1 MTAFGGHFCFNSYI
15 FMIKYKKVMLMQSIY
30 NLSLSDLRQYFIDKG
45 EKPYRAIQIFEW
57 LYRFQIRSFSEMTNQ
72 KKSIIE
78 LLDKEFSLDLLEL
91 KERQISS
98 DKTEKFLFELKD
110 GSLIETVLMNHVYG
124 NSLCVTTQVGCNMNC
139 AFCASGM
146 HKKMRNLTTAEI
158 VLQVMSVSNI
168 IGKRISHIVI
178 MGIGEPFDNYENVTR
193 FMRIA
198 NEPKGLEIGAR
209 HISVSTCGLVPKI
222 YEFANEEMQS
232 NLAISLHAPTDEIRN
247 QIMPIN
253 KAYPLDILMKA
264 IKDYI
269 DKTNRRVTLEY
280 ILLRDLNDSKDCAN
294 KLASLIFGMNV
305 YVNLIPYNE
314 VREKPFKRSLPNVMR
329 DFYDTLKKRGINV
342 TLRQEQGHDIDAACG
357 QLRSKKMNNNTN

>member
-1 MTAFGGHFCFNSYI
+1 MR
-15 FMIKYKKVMLMQSIY
+15 SIY
-30 NLSLSDLRQYFIDKG
+30 DLSLDDLREYFINKG
-45 EKPYRAIQIFEW
+45 EKPYRSIQIFEW
-57 LYRFQIRSFSEMTNQ
+57 LYRFEIRSFEQMTNQ

-78 LLDKEFSLDLLEL
+78 MLKNDFDLDLLVL

-124 NSLCVTTQVGCNMNC
+124 NSLCVTSQVGCNMNC

-146 HKKMRNLTTAEI
+146 HKKVRNLTTAEI

-178 MGIGEPFDNYENVTR
+178 MGIGEPFDNYENVIK
-193 FMRIA
+193 FMKIA

-222 YEFANEEMQS
+222 YDFAKEEMQS
-232 NLAISLHAPTDEIRN
+232 NLAISLHAPINDIRN
-247 QIMPIN
+247 EIMPIN
-253 KAYPLDILMKA
+253 KVYPLEVLIPA

-269 DKTNRRVTLEY
+269 KTTNRRVTLEY
-280 ILLRDLNDSKDCAN
+280 ILLKDLNDTKECAH
-294 KLASLIFGMNV
+294 KLADLIFGMNV
-305 YVNLIPYNE
+305 YVNVIPYNE
-314 VREKPFKRSLPNVMR
+314 VKEKPFKRSTTQVMKN
-329 DFYDTLKKRGINV
+329 FFDTLKKRGINV

-357 QLRSKKMNNNTN
+357 QLRSKKMNKAIN

>member
-1 MTAFGGHFCFNSYI
+1 
-15 FMIKYKKVMLMQSIY
+15 MQSIY
-30 NLSLSDLRQYFIDKG
+30 NLSMADLKDYFVSKG
-45 EKPYRAIQIFEW
+45 EKPYRSVQIIEW
-57 LYRFQIRSFSEMTNQ
+57 LYRFKVRSFDEMTNQ

-78 LLDKEFSLDLLEL
+78 LLKQDFNLNLLEL
-91 KERQISS
+91 VERQISS
-98 DKTEKFLFELKD
+98 DKTEKFLFRLED

-146 HKKMRNLTTAEI
+146 HKKIRNLTTAEI
-158 VLQVMSVSNI
+158 VLQVMTVSEI
-168 IGKRISHIVI
+168 IGTRISHIVI
-178 MGIGEPFDNYENVTR
+178 MGIGEPFDNYENVIK
-193 FMRIA
+193 FMKIA

-222 YEFANEEMQS
+222 YDFATEEMQS

-253 KAYPLDILMKA
+253 KAYPVKVLISA

-269 DKTNRRVTLEY
+269 NKTNRRVTLEY
-280 ILLRDLNDSKDCAN
+280 ILLRDLNDTKECAN
-294 KLASLIFGMNV
+294 KLADLIFGMNV

-314 VREKPFKRSLPNVMR
+314 VKEKPFKRSLPNAMK

-357 QLRSKKMNNNTN
+357 QLRSKKMNKDTI

>member
-1 MTAFGGHFCFNSYI
+1 
-15 FMIKYKKVMLMQSIY
+15 MQSIY
-30 NLSLSDLRQYFIDKG
+30 NLSLADLKEYFINKG
-45 EKPYRAIQIFEW
+45 EKPYRSIQIFEW
-57 LYRFQIRSFSEMTNQ
+57 LYRFKVRSFDEMTNQ

-78 LLDKEFSLDLLEL
+78 LLKLDFNLDLLEL
-91 KERQISS
+91 VERQISS
-98 DKTEKFLFELKD
+98 DKTEKFLFRLED

-146 HKKMRNLTTAEI
+146 HKKQRNLSTAEI
-158 VLQVMSVSNI
+158 ILQVMSVSEI
-168 IGKRISHIVI
+168 ISKRISHIVI
-178 MGIGEPFDNYENVTR
+178 MGIGEPFDNYDNVIK
-193 FMRIA
+193 FMKIA

-222 YEFANEEMQS
+222 YDFAKEEMQS
-232 NLAISLHAPTDEIRN
+232 NLAISLHAPTNEVRN

-253 KAYPLDILMKA
+253 KAYPLEVLIPA

-269 DKTNRRVTLEY
+269 NATNRRVTLEY
-280 ILLRDLNDSKDCAN
+280 ILLRDLNDTKECAN
-294 KLASLIFGMNV
+294 KLADLIFGMNV

-314 VREKPFKRSLPNVMR
+314 VREKPFKRSLPNAMKE
-329 DFYDTLKKRGINV
+329 FFDTLKKRGINV

-357 QLRSKKMNNNTN
+357 QLRSKKMNKDT

>member
-1 MTAFGGHFCFNSYI
+1 MR
-15 FMIKYKKVMLMQSIY
+15 SIY
-30 NLSLSDLRQYFIDKG
+30 DLSMNDMKEYFISKG
-45 EKPYRAIQIFEW
+45 EKPYRSVQIFEW
-57 LYRFQIRSFSEMTNQ
+57 LYRFEVRSFKEMTNQ

-78 LLDKEFSLDLLEL
+78 MLESEFSLELLNL

-98 DKTEKFLFELKD
+98 DGTEKFLFELTD
-110 GSLIETVLMNHVYG
+110 GHFIETVLMNHVYG

-146 HKKMRNLTTAEI
+146 HKKVRNLTTAEI
-158 VLQVMSVSNI
+158 VLQVMSVANL

-178 MGIGEPFDNYENVTR
+178 MGIGEPFDNYENVIK

-198 NEPKGLEIGAR
+198 NEAKGLEIGAR

-222 YEFANEEMQS
+222 YDFAKEEMQS
-232 NLAISLHAPTDEIRN
+232 NLAISLHAPTNEIRN

-253 KAYPLDILMKA
+253 KAYPLEELIKA

-269 DKTNRRVTLEY
+269 KATNRRVTLEY
-280 ILLRDLNDSKDCAN
+280 ILLRDLNDTKECAL
-294 KLASLIFGMNV
+294 KLAKLISGMNV

-314 VREKPFKRSLPNVMR
+314 VKEKPYKRSLPNVMKE
-329 DFYDTLKKRGINV
+329 FFDTLKKQGINV

-357 QLRSKKMNNNTN
+357 QLRSKKMNNSK

>member
-1 MTAFGGHFCFNSYI
+1 
-15 FMIKYKKVMLMQSIY
+15 MQSIY
-30 NLSLSDLRQYFIDKG
+30 NLSLADLKEYFINRG
-45 EKPYRAIQIFEW
+45 EKPYRSIQIFEW
-57 LYRFQIRSFSEMTNQ
+57 LYRFKVRSFDEMTNQ

-78 LLDKEFSLDLLEL
+78 LLKLDFNLDLLEL
-91 KERQISS
+91 VERQISS
-98 DKTEKFLFELKD
+98 DKTEKFLFRLED

-146 HKKMRNLTTAEI
+146 HKKQRNLSTAEI
-158 VLQVMSVSNI
+158 ILQVMSVSEI

-178 MGIGEPFDNYENVTR
+178 MGIGEPFDNYDNVIK
-193 FMRIA
+193 FMKIA

-222 YEFANEEMQS
+222 YDFAKEEMQS
-232 NLAISLHAPTDEIRN
+232 NLAISLHAPTNEVRN

-253 KAYPLDILMKA
+253 KAYPLEVLIPA

-269 DKTNRRVTLEY
+269 NATNRRVTLEY
-280 ILLRDLNDSKDCAN
+280 ILLRDLNDTKECAN
-294 KLASLIFGMNV
+294 KLADLIFGMNV

-314 VREKPFKRSLPNVMR
+314 VREKPFKRSLPNAMKE
-329 DFYDTLKKRGINV
+329 FFDTLKKRGINV

-357 QLRSKKMNNNTN
+357 QLRSKKMNKDA

>member
-1 MTAFGGHFCFNSYI
+1 
-15 FMIKYKKVMLMQSIY
+15 MQSIY
-30 NLSLSDLRQYFIDKG
+30 DLSLSDLKEYFINKG
-45 EKPYRAIQIFEW
+45 EKPYRATQIFEW
-57 LYRFQIRSFSEMTNQ
+57 LYRFEIRSFDLMTNQ

-78 LLDKEFSLDLLEL
+78 MLKSEFSLDLLTL

-98 DKTEKFLFELKD
+98 DKTEKFLFELAD

-124 NSLCVTTQVGCNMNC
+124 NSLCVTSQVGCNMNC

-146 HKKMRNLTTAEI
+146 HKKVRNLKTSEL

-178 MGIGEPFDNYENVTR
+178 MGIGEPFDNYDNVVK

-222 YEFANEEMQS
+222 YDFSKEEMQS
-232 NLAISLHAPTDEIRN
+232 NLAISLHAPTNEIRE

-253 KAYPLDILMKA
+253 KAYPLEVLIPA

-269 DKTNRRVTLEY
+269 NITNRRVTLEY
-280 ILLRDLNDSKDCAN
+280 ILLKDLNDTKSCAN
-294 KLASLIFGMNV
+294 KLADLIFGMNV

-329 DFYDTLKKRGINV
+329 EFYDTLKKRGINV

-357 QLRSKKMNNNTN
+357 QLRSKRMNNTNN

>member
-1 MTAFGGHFCFNSYI
+1 
-15 FMIKYKKVMLMQSIY
+15 MQSIY
-30 NLSLSDLRQYFIDKG
+30 NLSLADLKEYFINKG
-45 EKPYRAIQIFEW
+45 EKPYRSIQIFEW
-57 LYRFQIRSFSEMTNQ
+57 LYRFKVRSFDEMTNQ

-78 LLDKEFSLDLLEL
+78 LLKLDFNLDLLEL
-91 KERQISS
+91 VERQISS
-98 DKTEKFLFELKD
+98 DKTEKFLFRLED

-146 HKKMRNLTTAEI
+146 HKKQRNLTTAEI
-158 VLQVMSVSNI
+158 ILQVMSVSEI

-178 MGIGEPFDNYENVTR
+178 MGIGEPFDNYDNVIK
-193 FMRIA
+193 FMKIA

-222 YEFANEEMQS
+222 YDFAKEEMQS
-232 NLAISLHAPTDEIRN
+232 NLAISLHAPTNEVRN

-253 KAYPLDILMKA
+253 KAYPLEVLIPA

-269 DKTNRRVTLEY
+269 NATNRRVTLEY
-280 ILLRDLNDSKDCAN
+280 ILLRDLNDTKECAN
-294 KLASLIFGMNV
+294 KLADLIFGMNV

-314 VREKPFKRSLPNVMR
+314 VREKPFKRSLPSVMKE
-329 DFYDTLKKRGINV
+329 FFDTLKKRGINV

-357 QLRSKKMNNNTN
+357 QLRSKKMNKDA

>member
-1 MTAFGGHFCFNSYI
+1 
-15 FMIKYKKVMLMQSIY
+15 MQSIY
-30 NLSLSDLRQYFIDKG
+30 NLSLADLKEYFINKG
-45 EKPYRAIQIFEW
+45 EKPYRSIQIFEW
-57 LYRFQIRSFSEMTNQ
+57 LYRFKVRSFDEMTNQ

-78 LLDKEFSLDLLEL
+78 LLKLDFNLDLLEL
-91 KERQISS
+91 VERQISS
-98 DKTEKFLFELKD
+98 DKTEKFLFRLED

-146 HKKMRNLTTAEI
+146 HKKQRNLSTAEI
-158 VLQVMSVSNI
+158 ILQVMSVSEI

-178 MGIGEPFDNYENVTR
+178 MGIGEPFDNYDNVIK
-193 FMRIA
+193 FMKIA

-222 YEFANEEMQS
+222 YDFAKEEMQS
-232 NLAISLHAPTDEIRN
+232 NLAISLHAPTNEVRN

-253 KAYPLDILMKA
+253 KAYPLEVLIPA

-269 DKTNRRVTLEY
+269 NATNRRVTLEY
-280 ILLRDLNDSKDCAN
+280 ILLRDLNDTKECAN
-294 KLASLIFGMNV
+294 KLADLIFGMNV

-314 VREKPFKRSLPNVMR
+314 VREKPFKRSLPNAMKE
-329 DFYDTLKKRGINV
+329 FFDTLKKRGINV

-357 QLRSKKMNNNTN
+357 QLRSKKMNKDT

>member
-1 MTAFGGHFCFNSYI
+1 
-15 FMIKYKKVMLMQSIY
+15 MQSIY
-30 NLSLSDLRQYFIDKG
+30 NLSLADLKEYFINKG
-45 EKPYRAIQIFEW
+45 EKPYRSIQIFEW
-57 LYRFQIRSFSEMTNQ
+57 LYRFKVRSFDEMTNQ

-78 LLDKEFSLDLLEL
+78 LLKLDFNLDLLEL
-91 KERQISS
+91 VERQISS
-98 DKTEKFLFELKD
+98 DKTEKFLFRLED

-146 HKKMRNLTTAEI
+146 HKKQRNLSTAEI
-158 VLQVMSVSNI
+158 ILQVMSVSEI

-178 MGIGEPFDNYENVTR
+178 MGIGEPFDNYDNVIK
-193 FMRIA
+193 FMKIA

-222 YEFANEEMQS
+222 YDFAKEEMQS
-232 NLAISLHAPTDEIRN
+232 NLAISLHAPTNEVRN

-253 KAYPLDILMKA
+253 KAYPLEVLIPA

-269 DKTNRRVTLEY
+269 NATNRRVTLEY
-280 ILLRDLNDSKDCAN
+280 ILLRDLNDTKECAN
-294 KLASLIFGMNV
+294 KLADLIFGMNV

-314 VREKPFKRSLPNVMR
+314 VREKPFKRSVPNAMKE
-329 DFYDTLKKRGINV
+329 FFDTLKKRGINV
-342 TLRQEQGHDIDAACG
+342 TLRQEQGHEIDAACG
-357 QLRSKKMNNNTN
+357 QLRSKKMNKDA